1 MVAISRNSC
10 RICYS
15 ATTPN
20 TEHLMATRS
29 FAIPSLH
36 IDSASWADLLQHEK
50 TLDEMQQMV
59 TGYLAYGRSMDWT
72 LDAEYDGDVDL
83 PRPLSWTLEQWRN
96 IYLTAVNSRIQHSDI
111 VMPKVH
117 ETDNGFGTWWNT
129 CPHCCNWGH
138 ADVNVC
144 RSVVVFS
151 DFIE

>member
-50 TLDEMQQMV
+50 TPDEMQQMV

-83 PRPLSWTLEQWRN
+83 PRPLSWTLEQWRTRAFN
-96 IYLTAVNSRIQHSDI
+96 IVTLWCLKSTKRTIMDLELDGIRVCTAVTEA
-111 VMPKVH
+111 MPMWTSAV
-117 ETDNGFGTWWNT
+117 
-129 CPHCCNWGH
+129 PSSS
-138 ADVNVC
+138 
-144 RSVVVFS
+144 SVTS
-151 DFIE
+151 SSK